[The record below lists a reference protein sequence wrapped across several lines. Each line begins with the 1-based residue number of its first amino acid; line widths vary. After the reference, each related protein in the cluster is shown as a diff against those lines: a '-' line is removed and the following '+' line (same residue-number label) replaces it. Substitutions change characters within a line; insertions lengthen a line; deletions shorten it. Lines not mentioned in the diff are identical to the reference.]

1 MKTKILG
8 IAALVFGVMTLVEG
22 GKVIFGG
29 PESWEAA
36 GNVVP
41 WVLYFNFAAGFV
53 YILTGILTLL
63 KKKASAHFALAIAV
77 GSLVVLLGLGVHI
90 TMGLP
95 FEPRTAVAMTIR
107 TLFWSGQFWLL
118 RKLMRDI

>member
-63 KKKASAHFALAIAV
+63 KKKFPLTLLSQLRSV
-77 GSLVVLLGLGVHI
+77 RLSCSWDWGSISRWACPSNRGLQW
-90 TMGLP
+90 P
-95 FEPRTAVAMTIR
+95 
-107 TLFWSGQFWLL
+107 
-118 RKLMRDI
+118 